1 MTKNSPIAELPRAI
15 DAEESVIGCILL
27 HGVDVYEDVQPWIK
41 NAEVFYKEIHQELW
55 KACTSLYK
63 ENQTIDII
71 TVKEK
76 LNEMKLNLINK
87 DDYGAYYLTGLTQG
101 IIGKANIKHHAKIVY
116 EKYEQRKTAVSSY

>member
-87 DDYGAYYLTGLTQG
+87 DAHLDMVDTMRPIYLLMKNLYHLS
-101 IIGKANIKHHAKIVY
+101 IRIMLSPH
-116 EKYEQRKTAVSSY
+116 